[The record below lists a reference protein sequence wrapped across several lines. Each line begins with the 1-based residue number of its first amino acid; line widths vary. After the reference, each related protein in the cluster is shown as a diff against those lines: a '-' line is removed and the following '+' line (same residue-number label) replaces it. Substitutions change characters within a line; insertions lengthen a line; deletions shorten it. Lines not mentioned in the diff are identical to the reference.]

1 MEFQKALRVL
11 ALALSMP
18 TLTSAA
24 AQAERKDTGHDTT
37 LLTPLSGSTQSPSS
51 NESLVG
57 DVEIGTRKG
66 EAMRLDQATPN
77 GNKEAGREGELWR
90 HPGNGS
96 REVEQR
102 NKPLPLLLSRRPAPI
117 REAYR
122 DASGILTGDNTCSR
136 FFGGPGTGLEVLAN
150 MIERS
155 RMTKLG
161 SGVGIRM
168 SGSSISVTNKE
179 TGLLYRLFRRVEV
192 NAYGPFNTKQ
202 RFPTDEYIPNVG
214 SFPPDTREVR
224 VLMLLHEL
232 GHLMKGSDGNWLLPD
247 DGNNEE
253 QSRKNNLMIEAQC
266 GDQIKALKN
275 SRVGSKLFSKGTSS
289 SAINDNDKKAAQ

>member
-18 TLTSAA
+18 ALTSAA
-24 AQAERKDTGHDTT
+24 AQAERKDTGHDIT

-51 NESLVG
+51 NEGLVSN
-57 DVEIGTRKG
+57 VEIGTRKG
-66 EAMRLDQATPN
+66 EAMGLARATP
-77 GNKEAGREGELWR
+77 NKEAGREEELWR

-136 FFGGPGTGLEVLAN
+136 FFGGPGTGLEVLTN

-161 SGVGIRM
+161 SRVGIRM

-179 TGLLYRLFRRVEV
+179 TGLSYRLFGRVEV
-192 NAYGPFNTKQ
+192 NAYGPFNAKQ

-214 SFPPDTREVR
+214 SFPPDTREAR

-247 DGNNEE
+247 DGNNED

-275 SRVGSKLFSKGTSS
+275 SRVGSNLFSRGTSS
-289 SAINDNDKKAAQ
+289 SAINNNDKKAAQ